1 MDSWPDTTFAYTDTP
16 LPFLYFAMQFSIRNG
31 YADVVCNVAFFIG
44 CCACLPPTFSP
55 HRTHTHT
62 HLPHSTPHGICIY
75 SRLIIHWNQ
84 FHLKFDFLSYS
95 TVVPFIL
102 WLAFW
107 MRFDLVFHARYA
119 NWQARILSEFR
130 CCIILFHFI
139 LCVRCAKNMKSE
151 NLDARW
157 SIKTIQAASMVL
169 IYTRCTLCIPQTPF
183 QCLPLLSHQTLQI
196 SIYFTVIFIYLL
208 GQALWLAVFLSQL
221 LAVR

>member
-1 MDSWPDTTFAYTDTP
+1 MILTRPRERHIYSLKKGKLPSLTRKKIVKWNLIKSDSVLRKLNWMDSWPDTTFAYTDTP

-55 HRTHTHT
+55 HRAHTHT

-119 NWQARILSEFR
+119 NWQARILSVNFVVVSFSF
-130 CCIILFHFI
+130 ILFYV
-139 LCVRCAKNMKSE
+139 CVVRRIWKAK
-151 NLDARW
+151 
-157 SIKTIQAASMVL
+157 I
-169 IYTRCTLCIPQTPF
+169 
-183 QCLPLLSHQTLQI
+183 
-196 SIYFTVIFIYLL
+196 
-208 GQALWLAVFLSQL
+208 
-221 LAVR
+221 